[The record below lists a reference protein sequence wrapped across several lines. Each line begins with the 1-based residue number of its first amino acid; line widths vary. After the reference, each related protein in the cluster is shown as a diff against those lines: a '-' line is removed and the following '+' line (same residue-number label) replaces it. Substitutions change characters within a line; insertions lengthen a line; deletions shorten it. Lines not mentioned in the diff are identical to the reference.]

1 MLGQNGFKIHQKKT
15 CWKLM
20 ARLLKPE
27 TPVYHNKPE
36 SLSAA
41 ALFCTDVNSLYTTH
55 VI

>member
-1 MLGQNGFKIHQKKT
+1 
-15 CWKLM
+15 M

-41 ALFCTDVNSLYTTH
+41 ALSLFCTDVNSLYTTH
-55 VI
+55 VS